1 MTLLQGL
8 YRFEK
13 AFGPTSG
20 LESTVPDRDWVKV
33 SYVSWDTQVLIRK
46 RYMKLLNWIGEALSF
61 KEAYYTSLP

>member
-33 SYVSWDTQVLIRK
+33 SYVSWDTLVLI
-46 RYMKLLNWIGEALSF
+46 
-61 KEAYYTSLP
+61 